1 MEFKIS
7 DLTTDQI
14 NLLNQYNKDDLINI
28 LNNLNFMK
36 EKRNNYHRLYY
47 NKLKD
52 DETKFNKIKNI
63 RKQYYSTIKNDDE
76 KCKNYLNKMKV
87 YNKNYLDRKKLSP
100 DYKKEHDGKK
110 KKLNFIEVDDD
121 FYIININKFINNF
134 EDLELINKKLKQIFF
149 NKKDVEEIF
158 LTNDELNEENI
169 KKFIVS
175 KYNNIVKIKIKET
188 I

>member
-52 DETKFNKIKNI
+52 DETKFNKIKI
-63 RKQYYSTIKNDDE
+63 
-76 KCKNYLNKMKV
+76 
-87 YNKNYLDRKKLSP
+87 
-100 DYKKEHDGKK
+100 
-110 KKLNFIEVDDD
+110 
-121 FYIININKFINNF
+121 
-134 EDLELINKKLKQIFF
+134 
-149 NKKDVEEIF
+149 
-158 LTNDELNEENI
+158 
-169 KKFIVS
+169 
-175 KYNNIVKIKIKET
+175 
-188 I
+188 

>member
-1 MEFKIS
+1 
-7 DLTTDQI
+7 
-14 NLLNQYNKDDLINI
+14 
-28 LNNLNFMK
+28 MK

-76 KCKNYLNKMKV
+76 KYKNYLNKMKV

-121 FYIININKFINNF
+121 FYIININKFVNNF
-134 EDLELINKKLKQIFF
+134 EDLELI
-149 NKKDVEEIF
+149 D
-158 LTNDELNEENI
+158 
-169 KKFIVS
+169 
-175 KYNNIVKIKIKET
+175 
-188 I
+188 